1 MVAAIGLFRHAEWG
15 AHLALAIAVAT
26 VMTFAALAVY
36 IFTGGAFEAR
46 TIGAMTLRT
55 GLWGVIACVARQGIL
70 RKK

>member
-1 MVAAIGLFRHAEWG
+1 V
-15 AHLALAIAVAT
+15 AIAAAT

-36 IFTGGAFEAR
+36 IFTGGAFEAK

-55 GLWGVIACVARQGIL
+55 GVWGVIACAAWQGLL